1 MILSW
6 PQNNRETNI
15 FKFQKGMYFIGDLNH
30 VFRNIN
36 KNKEGIK
43 NKAVLSKKLIS
54 ELDIIV
60 DSYSNIDTGIY
71 TDTRF
76 EDYGFEDQD
85 GYFYNIC
92 FPNGELGISRVDEN
106 LVQTIL
112 KENSEEE
119 RDVYLMFYKRLIVK
133 VRREE
138 VSIVKPK
145 KLSHLKLMGR
155 FVYFHND
162 FNVEFINS
170 SKGIQ
175 KIKFGEIELQCSGGG
190 FWIRSDRDTI
200 KQVNDQFFIPFINEK
215 SELGNWTRIILR
227 LKGKN
232 HIKALKSLNELV
244 KNSPSKETFYLRGL
258 LKTND
263 NHLKDLEGG
272 IEDLNK
278 AIEIDSYW
286 HLPYFWRSKAFEI
299 IGEQSKSKEDQQ
311 KANEIYKERTF

>member
-43 NKAVLSKKLIS
+43 NKAVFSKNLIS

-60 DSYSNIDTGIY
+60 DSYSDIDTGIY

-92 FPNGELGISRVDEN
+92 FPNGELGISRIDEN
-106 LVQTIL
+106 LVQTII
-112 KENSEEE
+112 KENSEEDRE
-119 RDVYLMFYKRLIVK
+119 VYLMFYKKLIVK

-138 VSIVKPK
+138 VSIFKPW

-155 FVYFHND
+155 IVYFHND
-162 FNVEFINS
+162 FNVEFITS
-170 SKGIQ
+170 SKGI
-175 KIKFGEIELQCSGGG
+175 KIKFGEIEVQSSVGGS
-190 FWIRSDRDTI
+190 WIWGDRDTF

-227 LKGKN
+227 LTGKN

-263 NHLKDLEGG
+263 NHLKDLQGG

-278 AIEIDSYW
+278 AIKIDSYW

-311 KANEIYKERTF
+311 KANELYLEFGW